1 MGVRQV
7 IVLLL
12 AAWFG
17 WLLARGLIRRR
28 VPWLG
33 LGLLMVPILWLGITE
48 RQWISAEHAFSS
60 AARGIASDAEG
71 VHCQRLG
78 ETFTDATAG
87 LGHVWFDEGG
97 APARTAVLS
106 YATCGRLS
114 AWWRSPAGEKGA
126 APLESSSRSTP
137 SPTRPST

>member
-106 YATCGRLS
+106 YGPADGCRRGGAHRPGR
-114 AWWRSPAGEKGA
+114 R
-126 APLESSSRSTP
+126 APRRWSSSSRSTP